1 MYSWVTREIVTW
13 PHELFLKA
21 ADSVIPRSPH
31 LESFVP
37 PSPLLVMA
45 PKLSKVCPSRWP
57 DEGTD
62 DDSDFA
68 DDHQPD
74 VSTDEDSIM
83 SGDEQ
88 VIAEGRA
95 VNSNDKDNPGD
106 EDAAA
111 VGDEEAAAVGDEDA
125 INEEK
130 DSSVEEKYGA
140 HS

>member
-1 MYSWVTREIVTW
+1 
-13 PHELFLKA
+13 
-21 ADSVIPRSPH
+21 
-31 LESFVP
+31 
-37 PSPLLVMA
+37 MA
-45 PKLSKVCPSRWP
+45 PKLSKVCPSHWP
-57 DEGTD
+57 DEGTN

-68 DDHQPD
+68 DDHQLD

-83 SGDEQ
+83 SSDEQ

-106 EDAAA
+106 K
-111 VGDEEAAAVGDEDA
+111 DA

>member
-1 MYSWVTREIVTW
+1 MW

-21 ADSVIPRSPH
+21 ADSVIPQSPH
-31 LESFVP
+31 LESFIP

-45 PKLSKVCPSRWP
+45 PKLSKVCPSCWP

-68 DDHQPD
+68 NDHQPD
-74 VSTDEDSIM
+74 VSTDEDLIM

-111 VGDEEAAAVGDEDA
+111 VSDEDA

>member
-1 MYSWVTREIVTW
+1 MYLWVTHEIVTW

-21 ADSVIPRSPH
+21 ANSVIPWSPH

-37 PSPLLVMA
+37 PSPLLVMV
-45 PKLSKVCPSRWP
+45 PKLSNVCPSCWP
-57 DEGTD
+57 DEGTN

-83 SGDEQ
+83 SSDEQ
-88 VIAEGRA
+88 VIAEGCA
-95 VNSNDKDNPGD
+95 VNSNDKDNPD
-106 EDAAA
+106 DK
-111 VGDEEAAAVGDEDA
+111 DA

-130 DSSVEEKYGA
+130 DSSVEEKYGT